1 MPAHDVNAR
10 AIGWSAAAIAV
21 TIVVC
26 VAAVFALLHFWRVP
40 PGADRG
46 RPAVPLRIPG
56 PVLQP
61 APQLDLAQYRA
72 EKEQQLHAIGWVD
85 AAHGIAHIPIESA
98 MDLLAQR
105 SAAAASAAGGTR

>member
-85 AAHGIAHIPIESA
+85 AAE
-98 MDLLAQR
+98 
-105 SAAAASAAGGTR
+105 ASAPVRNGSETDLGAPR